1 MDLCL
6 LAHRI
11 FMKFGIEGLYEF
23 PLYRVPR
30 VVTRNA
36 QDQNARQTFREDL
49 IALKN
54 GVVRPYRGSRCCLF

>member
-1 MDLCL
+1 
-6 LAHRI
+6 
-11 FMKFGIEGLYEF
+11 MKFGIEGLYEF